1 MHATSNAKSALAR
14 IDARLPR
21 ASVRTQIASAATIWL
36 VGASV
41 LLLRGVGY
49 AHGRTWVAW
58 VPAVGLV
65 LGVLKSRLL
74 LERVATKALDR
85 IRARGRASFLGFYSL
100 TSWALIAL
108 MIGGGIAL
116 RHVVA
121 SPGPLAAS
129 IMGAVYIGIGTA
141 LLLADRVYW
150 HAALRDWPRPAD
162 GADG

>member
-1 MHATSNAKSALAR
+1 
-14 IDARLPR
+14 
-21 ASVRTQIASAATIWL
+21 
-36 VGASV
+36 
-41 LLLRGVGY
+41 
-49 AHGRTWVAW
+49 VAW

-74 LERVATKALDR
+74 LERVASKALER
-85 IRARGRASFLGFYSL
+85 IRARGRASFLGFYSPK
-100 TSWALIAL
+100 SWALIAL

-116 RHVVA
+116 RHAVA

-150 HAALRDWPRPAD
+150 HAALRDWPRAEN
-162 GADG
+162 GGNR